1 MSNTGSYQLMGEQYK
16 WYNPKGWKPMK
27 WFKSRVFWTI
37 IIVIVILIIIAAV
50 TGAVMGAEHQK
61 FGSML
66 RVSDHT
72 GIMNRPDII
81 DSELNWQKKY
91 NSDDRTADEYYDDRI
106 YNHAGYTS
114 TPKHPRDFKHPGTG
128 TMYRKYIEKSAN

>member
-1 MSNTGSYQLMGEQYK
+1 MSNTGSYQLMKNPNYSFYK
-16 WYNPKGWKPMK
+16 PHTWSKL
-27 WFKSRVFWTI
+27 RVGITI
-37 IIVIVILIIIAAV
+37 VVLILVIAVIIGIVVGLSV
-50 TGAVMGAEHQK
+50 EHQK